1 MPDEINKEADVASK
15 IFEDAQSDA
24 DHLKSIDSSLKQML
38 GQMKNM
44 SSANAKNRG
53 YISNPWSRSS
63 PFSSSMFSR
72 SGMRGAFGEFT
83 KELEKGMIEEIVG
96 PDFKKALNGI
106 GTTLAKD
113 LGVALE
119 DVPKEL
125 GKAAGKRLVNSI
137 LGSNGTAGVNSVFS
151 KITDSLGSTYRNAV
165 TKSMQKSMP
174 GWKYPTGSTS
184 SVDVTKLA
192 STAVNATGEVA
203 KLAEGTAQAGAEVAS
218 MASTAASAEAATAG
232 MATTA
237 ASADAV
243 LTGLTATLGE
253 IAPYLA
259 LALVGF
265 KFQMALVKPM
275 KDLGEIAISFVKT
288 MAKAGKRYK
297 ETQQNNIK
305 LAQERIKADVETMVK
320 TPFEILNKAAE
331 EWYQAWDS
339 NLKTISATQ
348 GYTKAD
354 VQALMSTYAE
364 RLRNEGLSSYV
375 SSADITGNL
384 AKVLQSGLSGQAAE
398 EFAYIATV
406 LGETIPT
413 PDFFSYAS
421 DYASVAANAIAQG
434 KSQTEA
440 INEATQRLV
449 SFADTILYASRATGG
464 LTTGLQNAEGLFRQS
479 VQIANASK
487 LSTTG
492 DIGGVLATVAAVT
505 GAIAPDLAQSMTDA
519 VYRAAIGGNSS
530 EIVAL
535 RSLAGINASN
545 TEFLLQLSKNPQK
558 VFATLFTNLARM
570 QNMSNGAFME
580 VAEGLSST
588 FGISMDAFARIDFN
602 QLAQAITNF
611 NSNSGSLEE
620 NLKLLKSGETTT
632 TAEQLKYQQ
641 INKMI
646 LDEGLS
652 YVLDSEAGRA
662 IQQHLWDEQLAKEI
676 QEATYAVD
684 LTGSALQLLQ
694 DIAMWVNGIKEFIT
708 GDFVFHAVS
717 DVLQTVDEMNAQ
729 RTDIAN
735 LLKQGKVGAG
745 NQTSFSNLVGI
756 NQNLGLVPTLIEM
769 MGGESQYGKVYNGYS
784 MAMFG
789 DMLVNSA
796 LGADLLSSTHRIP
809 DFMWDMV
816 NDQIMENTVGGG
828 YYGDATN
835 RFSSKYSWSTIAKSS
850 ARAAFDTPSGMSS
863 SVGAMISNS
872 DLAQAKASGNLK
884 NMIADMAG
892 FTEGTGSYA
901 DWVATAKNYGIGNFA
916 EALSAA
922 GYTESQMKN
931 QFEAYRTQQAIKE
944 EQERKEK
951 ESSFWDSSLEFLTN
965 ISDYTL
971 KLQESFEDFLKDW
984 REYFIEHKVYN
995 NAYNHDTVN
1004 KIMQEERESSESAI
1018 YALADALTENDVQLL
1033 VDPTLQTNALLGQ
1046 ILKVANAI
1054 LNQQSTGGAG
1064 VTLPDTLSGL
1074 ALGLSS

>member
-15 IFEDAQSDA
+15 VFENAQSDA

-38 GQMKNM
+38 DQMKNM

-53 YISNPWSRSS
+53 YISNPWGRSS
-63 PFSSSMFSR
+63 PFSSSVFSR
-72 SGMRGAFGEFT
+72 SGMRGAFGDFT
-83 KELEKGMIEEIVG
+83 KELEKSMIEEVVG
-96 PDFKKALNGI
+96 PEFKKALNGI
-106 GTTLAKD
+106 GATFARD

-125 GKAAGKRLVNSI
+125 GKAAGKKLVNSI
-137 LGSNGTAGVNSVFS
+137 LGSTGTAGANSLFS
-151 KITDSLGSTYRNAV
+151 KISESLGATYRNAV
-165 TKSMQKSMP
+165 TKSMQKSNP
-174 GWKYPTGSTS
+174 NWKYPTGNTVSAT
-184 SVDVTKLA
+184 DAAKLA
-192 STAVNATGEVA
+192 STVAKASGETA
-203 KLAEGTAQAGAEVAS
+203 KLAEGAAQAGTEVAS
-218 MASTAASAEAATAG
+218 MASTAASA
-232 MATTA
+232 
-237 ASADAV
+237 DAV
-243 LTGLTATLGE
+243 VSGLTATLGE
-253 IAPYLA
+253 VAPYLA
-259 LALVGF
+259 LALVGY
-265 KFQMALVKPM
+265 KAQAAMLKPL
-275 KDLGEIAISFVKT
+275 KELGSIIVSLAK
-288 MAKAGKRYK
+288 MLGKAGGRYK

-398 EFAYIATV
+398 EFAYVATV

-413 PDFFSYAS
+413 QDFFSYAS

-464 LTTGLQNAEGLFRQS
+464 LTTGLQNAEGLFKQS

-519 VYRAAIGGNSS
+519 VYKAATGGNSS
-530 EIVAL
+530 EVVAL

-676 QEATYAVD
+676 QEATYSVD
-684 LTGSALQLLQ
+684 LAGSALQLLQ
-694 DIAMWVNGIKEFIT
+694 DIAMWVGGIRDFVT
-708 GDFVFHAVS
+708 GDFITNFVN
-717 DVLQTVDEMNAQ
+717 DVDRTTKDMLNQ
-729 RTDIAN
+729 RLDIAN

-745 NQTSFSNLVGI
+745 NQTAFSNLVGI
-756 NQNLGLVPTLIEM
+756 NQNLGLVPTLLEM
-769 MGGESQYGKVYNGYS
+769 MGGTSEYHNYS
-784 MAMFG
+784 GLFATDTYRDRWKSGLFSSG
-789 DMLVNSA
+789 LTGILANSA
-796 LGADLLSSTHRIP
+796 KYSSTYRIPDAMWDQLNNDLLSLTA
-809 DFMWDMV
+809 
-816 NDQIMENTVGGG
+816 GGG

-835 RFSSKYSWSTIAKSS
+835 RFSSKYSWGTIAKSS
-850 ARAAFDTPSGMSS
+850 AKAAFNTPSGMSS

-872 DLAQAKASGNLK
+872 DLAQAKASGNLQ

-995 NAYNHDTVN
+995 EAYNRDTVN